1 MIRQRHAGQRFKA
14 LREVDLL
21 GDSSDYC
28 GAPVLVKYRVGA
40 FEEVRECLA
49 ILAVANG
56 AFRHAWT
63 DDIAFDRA
71 APALQG
77 MVHFWEAIRCSACA
91 A

>member
-1 MIRQRHAGQRFKA
+1 MIGQRHAGHRFKA

-21 GDSSDYC
+21 GNSSDYC
-28 GAPVLVKYRVGA
+28 RASVLVKYGVGA

-49 ILAVANG
+49 DFAVANG
-56 AFRHAWT
+56 ATRYTW

-71 APALQG
+71 ASALQG
-77 MVHFWEAIRCSACA
+77 MVHFSKAIRCSACA

>member
-1 MIRQRHAGQRFKA
+1 MIGQRHAGHRFEA

-28 GAPVLVKYRVGA
+28 RASVLVKYRVGA

-49 ILAVANG
+49 VFAVANG
-56 AFRHAWT
+56 ATRYTW

-71 APALQG
+71 ASALQG
-77 MVHFWEAIRCSACA
+77 MVHFSKAIRCIACA